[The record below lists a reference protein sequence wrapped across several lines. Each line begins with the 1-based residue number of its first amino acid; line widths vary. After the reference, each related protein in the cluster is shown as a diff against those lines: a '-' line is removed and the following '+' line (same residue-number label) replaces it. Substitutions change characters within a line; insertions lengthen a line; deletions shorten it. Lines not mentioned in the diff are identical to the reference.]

1 MNRLSLIIVSLIVT
15 YFIYV
20 NFFKSQ
26 FTDKLVNKNL
36 TDKQPLHF
44 PPVSTETKVNNFPD
58 LVPPVVPEE
67 IGLAMVYPQGQ
78 GVGMNRGDSN
88 SFNPGNPGPLLTDHT
103 TPESYGESSLSDPMG
118 NRGSDQAARI
128 IRINST
134 GNPLNYKPIDESD
147 NKFYSAAYENG
158 SIDRGVQ
165 HVNGNQPISYEDGFK
180 PTDNLKLESSPG
192 QMSTLD
198 NCEQTYPNTVKYN
211 NFCITKGDIPY
222 GQVVDNQVNPRLV
235 DRWQSF
241 TGDYSREEALGPL
254 DGTLYPTLNVL
265 AGAA

>member
-1 MNRLSLIIVSLIVT
+1 MNRFLLFIVSAIVT
-15 YFIYV
+15 YYIYV

-26 FTDKLVNKNL
+26 FTDRLINKNL
-36 TDKQPLHF
+36 TDKQPLKF
-44 PPVSTETKVNNFPD
+44 PPVNSSVKVNNFPD

-78 GVGMNRGDSN
+78 GVGMDKNDSN
-88 SFNPGNPGPLLTDHT
+88 SFKPGNPGPLLTDYT

-118 NRGSDQAARI
+118 DRGSDQAARI

-134 GNPLNYKPIDESD
+134 GNPLNYKPVDEA
-147 NKFYSAAYENG
+147 NYFSAAYGNG
-158 SIDRGVQ
+158 TLDRGVQ
-165 HVNGNQPISYEDGFK
+165 HINGDLPINYHDNFN

-222 GQVVDNQVNPRLV
+222 GQVVNNQVNPRLV

-265 AGAA
+265 SSSA

>member
-1 MNRLSLIIVSLIVT
+1 MNRLPIIIISAIIT

-36 TDKQPLHF
+36 TQDQPLKF
-44 PPVSTETKVNNFPD
+44 PPVDTQTKVSNFPD

-78 GVGMNRGDSN
+78 GVGMNRADSN
-88 SFNPGNPGPLLTDHT
+88 SFEPGKPGPLLTDYT
-103 TPESYGESSLSDPMG
+103 IPESYGESSLSDPMG

-134 GNPLNYKPIDESD
+134 GNPLNYKPDD
-147 NKFYSAAYENG
+147 NDSYYSAAYGEG
-158 SIDRGVQ
+158 LVDRGTQ
-165 HVNGNQPISYEDGFK
+165 HVNGNQPINYEDKFN
-180 PTDNLKLESSPG
+180 PTNNLKLESSPG

-198 NCEQTYPNTVKYN
+198 NCEQTYPNTLKYN

-222 GQVVDNQVNPRLV
+222 GQVVNNEVNPRLV

-241 TGDYSREEALGPL
+241 TGDYSREEALGPI

-265 AGAA
+265 TSSA